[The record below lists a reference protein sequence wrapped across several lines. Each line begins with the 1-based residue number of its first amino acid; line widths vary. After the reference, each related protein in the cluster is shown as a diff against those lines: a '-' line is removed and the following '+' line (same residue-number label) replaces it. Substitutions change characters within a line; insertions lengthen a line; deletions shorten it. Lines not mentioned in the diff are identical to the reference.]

1 MVAWVTRIC
10 CRMVSLLNLLQVLF
24 YRYYCEMLTLLLL
37 FRQEKT
43 HTEDK
48 AGFLVYYY
56 HTKVLPQSL
65 LLRLV
70 NHYPLH
76 TISIHI
82 SFKGKV
88 VLRYYNIEGKSAK

>member
-1 MVAWVTRIC
+1 
-10 CRMVSLLNLLQVLF
+10 MVSLLNLLQVLF

-56 HTKVLPQSL
+56 HTQSL
-65 LLRLV
+65 LIRLV